1 MDSKKTNY
9 PRQPDASANGRKFK
23 MILDYFETKKAGKL

>member
-1 MDSKKTNY
+1 MDSEKTNY
-9 PRQPDASANGRKFK
+9 PWQPDASGRKSN